1 MRRLLFIFI
10 IPLMLA
16 LSGCGYNE
24 IQRLDEQV
32 KAAWSQTLNQYERR
46 AELVPKL
53 VNSVNAYMVNERAVL
68 TQVTE
73 ARSKVGS
80 IQISAADLENPEVM
94 ARFAQAQGEL
104 SNALSRLIAVSENY
118 PQLKSDGLV
127 RDLMTQLEG
136 TDNRI
141 ATERGR
147 YVQAVQDYNLVIR
160 QFPTL
165 ITAKIFGY
173 EVRQNYG
180 LDKQP
185 QIMQNPEVKFDLPN
199 TDNRAA
205 PNAPAAPTPPVSS
218 NPPASSTAPP
228 LLAPGSAPG
237 GAAAPEATRRPAPIP
252 GPSGVQ

>member
-1 MRRLLFIFI
+1 MKRLLLLLVM
-10 IPLMLA
+10 PWLA
-16 LSGCGYNE
+16 LLLSGCGYND

-68 TQVTE
+68 TEVAE

-80 IQISAADLENPEVM
+80 INISVDDLDNPELM
-94 ARFAQAQGEL
+94 QRFEQAQGQL
-104 SNALSRLIAVSENY
+104 SSALSRLMAVSENY
-118 PQLKSDGLV
+118 PQLKADGLF

-136 TDNRI
+136 TENRI

-147 YVQAVQDYNLVIR
+147 YVQAVQAYNVFIR

-173 EVRQNYG
+173 SVKENYG
-180 LDKQP
+180 VSRQDE
-185 QIMQNPEVKFDLPN
+185 ITRDPEVKFDLP
-199 TDNRAA
+199 TQ
-205 PNAPAAPTPPVSS
+205 PAH
-218 NPPASSTAPP
+218 
-228 LLAPGSAPG
+228 
-237 GAAAPEATRRPAPIP
+237 
-252 GPSGVQ
+252 

>member
-1 MRRLLFIFI
+1 MKRILLFVLL
-10 IPLMLA
+10 PCLSLL

-73 ARSKVGS
+73 ARAKVGS
-80 IQISAADLENPEVM
+80 IQINAQDLDNPAVM
-94 ARFAQAQGEL
+94 ARFNEAQGQL
-104 SNALSRLIAVSENY
+104 SSALSRLIAVSENY
-118 PQLKSDGLV
+118 PQLKSDGLF

-136 TDNRI
+136 TENRI

-147 YVQAVQDYNLVIR
+147 YVEAVQQYNLAIR

-173 EVRQNYG
+173 DTIENYG
-180 LDKQP
+180 VSRQDE
-185 QIMQNPEVKFDLPN
+185 ITRDPEVKFSLPE
-199 TDNRAA
+199 
-205 PNAPAAPTPPVSS
+205 PA
-218 NPPASSTAPP
+218 
-228 LLAPGSAPG
+228 
-237 GAAAPEATRRPAPIP
+237 RP
-252 GPSGVQ
+252 